1 MQVVFDERNW
11 TCNLLCRQGLVHL
24 PAAVVGSP
32 HPSLL
37 CHCRRSQHPWGRGE
51 LLAMGGVV
59 VVVFFFGGGG
69 ILYINSIFNFWMQ
82 FCWFVYLQQQI
93 VQVCCFGGF
102 LFSNGGGMGFQY
114 IFIKLWRPVGG
125 GEGEQASKKSKAC
138 DDFQDTNDEYW
149 VSGRTEEE
157 AKKKAA
163 EKFKVAEDKISLR
176 QGMNARA
183 CWRVSDE
190 VLLCGSHLINWKY
203 WLIFAN

>member
-1 MQVVFDERNW
+1 
-11 TCNLLCRQGLVHL
+11 
-24 PAAVVGSP
+24 
-32 HPSLL
+32 
-37 CHCRRSQHPWGRGE
+37 
-51 LLAMGGVV
+51 
-59 VVVFFFGGGG
+59 
-69 ILYINSIFNFWMQ
+69 
-82 FCWFVYLQQQI
+82 
-93 VQVCCFGGF
+93 
-102 LFSNGGGMGFQY
+102 MGFQY
-114 IFIKLWRPVGG
+114 ILGWGFSISSLNLKACWWGG
-125 GEGEQASKKSKAC
+125 RGEGEQASKKSKVC

-190 VLLCGSHLINWKY
+190 VLLCGSRLINWKY